1 MGIAHVLLTT
11 HITLTQNV
19 SCDKRKCSACHQSNM
34 PSVGVYVSQLILSND
49 ALYLQKVLEV
59 VSFCL
64 QNMLHVTNMLFN
76 AC

>member
-19 SCDKRKCSACHQSNM
+19 SCDKRKCNACCQSNL
-34 PSVGVYVSQLILSND
+34 PSVGVYVFLFNVSQLMLGTD
-49 ALYLQKVLEV
+49 ALYLQKVLEM

-64 QNMLHVTNMLFN
+64 QKYVT
-76 AC
+76 